1 MKDYIKIRN
10 NEKQETELLQKYQL
24 PKIVDISML
33 IDIVVWYNYFYKKK
47 K

>member
-24 PKIVDISML
+24 PKTVDISML
-33 IDIVVWYNYFYKKK
+33 IDIVVWYNHFYKKK
-47 K
+47 